1 MLKTFDLRR
10 VLTALETTGATS
22 VPLLTDSA
30 EQALLQE
37 AVHYQYHREADVVG
51 SGDRVVRQEMASFEA
66 FPAESTFLRL
76 RDLLQDRL
84 ARQLAACQPYPFD
97 VPLRLNRLVLQ
108 KYDAGSLGITP
119 HRDGKRY
126 MNLICVVVLA
136 GRGRFFVC
144 EDRTG
149 RGARKVE
156 AAPGMAIFM
165 RGPGFHGSQD
175 RPFHSVSEIRE
186 TRYTFGLRQ
195 RRTDDA

>member
-10 VLTALETTGATS
+10 VLTALEMAGATS
-22 VPLLTDSA
+22 VPLLTTSA

-37 AVHYQYHREADVVG
+37 ALHYQYHREADVVG

-66 FPAESTFLRL
+66 FPAESNCLRL

-97 VPLRLNRLVLQ
+97 VPLQFNRLVLQ

-126 MNLICVVVLA
+126 INLICVVVLA

-144 EDRTG
+144 EDRSG
-149 RGARKVE
+149 RGAREVE

-175 RPFHSVSEIRE
+175 RPFHYVSDIRE